1 MNDNTRRGEQWQK
14 HVADY
19 LSPRLGGDHAKWRE
33 ANIAVALWDR
43 DGFARPGGAYVGAR
57 DGYIGDWLTGMCR
70 RVGVDAPEWPASV
83 ALAREAT
90 AYVTRRVRASFP
102 GAIESIRHL
111 SAHGYRLFTASG
123 EYSEELDRYL
133 RGMGVRGLFSRLYG
147 PNLVETPVET
157 PKEGP
162 FFYSRLFDDDGVA
175 PENALVV
182 DDSPD
187 AVQRAIEAGATA
199 VLVTGPASGAD
210 GATAVID
217 RLAKLPRA
225 IADIDFT

>member
-1 MNDNTRRGEQWQK
+1 MNDNTRRGEQWQE

-33 ANIAVALWDR
+33 ANVAVALWDQ
-43 DGFARPGGAYVGAR
+43 DGFVRPGGAYVGAR

-70 RVGVDAPEWPASV
+70 RVSVDAPEWPTSV

-90 AYVTRRVRASFP
+90 AYVTRKVRASFP

-111 SAHGYRLFTASG
+111 SAHGYRLDCTASG
-123 EYSEELDRYL
+123 EHSEELDRYL

-147 PNLVETPVET
+147 PNLVETP
-157 PKEGP
+157 KEGP
-162 FFYSRLFDDDGVA
+162 FFYSRLFVDDGVA